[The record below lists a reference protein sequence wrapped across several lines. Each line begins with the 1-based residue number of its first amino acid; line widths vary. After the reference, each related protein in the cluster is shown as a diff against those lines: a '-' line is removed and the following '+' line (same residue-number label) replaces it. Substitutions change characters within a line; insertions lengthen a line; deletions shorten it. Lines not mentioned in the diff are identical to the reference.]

1 MGFRVLLILAAA
13 LLQATLLFGAVREN
27 VKLRVVAA
35 PHGTEAEKEKRV
47 RAEAVVDRINTSE
60 QLKVIALQLLEQ
72 LKGSY
77 PNCRSYT
84 IVLSNDARMM
94 AIGRYLAVATSEGG
108 KTVVTGGI
116 PTNMDIRAMKASR
129 VEVRMPDSLGMQVA
143 YDVALLKK
151 ESVKRGQPLT
161 DDTAYAL
168 VAKKRKLQAAYVRQI
183 DQGITQYYK
192 AFAGKPF

>member
-1 MGFRVLLILAAA
+1 
-13 LLQATLLFGAVREN
+13 
-27 VKLRVVAA
+27 
-35 PHGTEAEKEKRV
+35 
-47 RAEAVVDRINTSE
+47 
-60 QLKVIALQLLEQ
+60 
-72 LKGSY
+72 
-77 PNCRSYT
+77 
-84 IVLSNDARMM
+84 
-94 AIGRYLAVATSEGG
+94 
-108 KTVVTGGI
+108 
-116 PTNMDIRAMKASR
+116 MKASR